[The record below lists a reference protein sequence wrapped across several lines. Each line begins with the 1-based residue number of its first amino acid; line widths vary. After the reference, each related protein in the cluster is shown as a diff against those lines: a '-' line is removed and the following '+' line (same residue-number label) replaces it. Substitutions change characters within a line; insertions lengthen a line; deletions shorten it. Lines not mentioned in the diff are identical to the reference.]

1 MKRTYTCAICGKEY
15 DSLDC
20 YLKCVTAC
28 GNKLKEKEKEKAEKK
43 RIEEINAEL
52 NRVKEAKKYYEDKL
66 NQFKEKYPEEYELN
80 FGNINKKKVI
90 LNKNKYKN
98 KECAVKEK
106 PESLSVLYKKSNDEE
121 PVIKAK
127 VNGKDVKV
135 DELFKDSDVRYLAE
149 LLGIL

>member
-1 MKRTYTCAICGKEY
+1 MNKIYTCGICGKEHEK
-15 DSLDC
+15 LDD

-28 GNKLKEKEKEKAEKK
+28 GNKLKEEEKEKAEQK

-80 FGNINKKKVI
+80 FGNLNNKD
-90 LNKNKYKN
+90 
-98 KECAVKEK
+98 KERAVKEK
-106 PESLSVLYKKSNDEE
+106 PESLSVLYKKNNNEE

-127 VNGKDVKV
+127 VNGKDVKT
-135 DELFKDSDVRYLAE
+135 DELFKDKDIKYLAE